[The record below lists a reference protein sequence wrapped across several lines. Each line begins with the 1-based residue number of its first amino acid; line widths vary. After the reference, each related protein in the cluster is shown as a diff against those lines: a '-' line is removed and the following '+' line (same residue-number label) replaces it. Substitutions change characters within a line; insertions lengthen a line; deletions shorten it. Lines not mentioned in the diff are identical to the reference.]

1 VGIAATPTGRG
12 YWIAS
17 SAGAVKTFGD
27 AVAGGGLS
35 TRPNLPVV
43 GLAPTPS
50 GKGYWMAAADGG
62 VFAFGDAVYHGPA

>member
-1 VGIAATPTGRG
+1 LAATPTGRG
-12 YWIAS
+12 YWMAS
-17 SAGAVKTFGD
+17 AAGAVKAFGD
-27 AVAGGGLS
+27 AVAAGSLS